1 LTVKSVIFAHPVNQ
15 ISVHMTQTGKSSLK
29 RGKPSYFMA
38 VLGVSIV
45 LLFIGIF
52 GWIFL
57 NASSYIKNLKEEVKV
72 MVYLQ
77 DNAKDEDINELKQ
90 YIEAQPYTKSLEYVD
105 KETAKSRFMG
115 DDGGEFEEFLEN
127 NPLPRSLE
135 FYLKS
140 NYVQKDTL
148 QKIKAKLSE
157 NLLLVQGVDYP
168 AALVEKMGTVMQWIL
183 IGLIVLASI
192 FAIMSIILIDNTVRL
207 AMYSNRF
214 LIKTMQMVGATR
226 GFISKPMNVRAIVNG
241 TIAAVIAIA
250 AIVGLILLFE
260 KFIPY
265 IRDLRDNAKL
275 VMLFLILLVVGIGIT
290 LFSTHRSVTKYLR
303 MKLDDLY

>member
-1 LTVKSVIFAHPVNQ
+1 
-15 ISVHMTQTGKSSLK
+15 
-29 RGKPSYFMA
+29 MA

>member
-1 LTVKSVIFAHPVNQ
+1 
-15 ISVHMTQTGKSSLK
+15 MTQTGKSSLK